1 MAGNK
6 RGASKGK
13 AKESK
18 AITTARDGWQPSKCS
33 EADLQV
39 LVDQGLLQRKEIIQW
54 CGATG
59 YKRSYEETNKLV
71 LF

>member
-13 AKESK
+13 EKESK
-18 AITTARDGWQPSKCS
+18 AAAIAEDGWKPSKCS

-39 LVDQGLLQRKEIIQW
+39 LVDEGLLQNKTII
-54 CGATG
+54 
-59 YKRSYEETNKLV
+59 
-71 LF
+71 